1 MRGILERYLQPP
13 APPAYRVRDCRLT
26 HVRQRDGSRFSVQY
40 DVRFEVPETGRVWDR
55 VVSGVSF
62 GGSRTRRAWEEARD
76 TVPAP
81 PAIEADQPAL
91 PPFAYVPDLDMLVQV
106 FPHDHGLPALARLV
120 AGPPPELLPALLA
133 GFGPGEWAVLAWE
146 AEPVRYRLGI
156 RAALRLGIR
165 VGDAAAGRVAER
177 NAYAKVYGD
186 AEKGRQGAHAQR
198 DLHDRAAAGAAFAV
212 AEPIAYVERLQTLV
226 QGEVGGVS
234 LHALLRQQ
242 DDPTPALRA
251 AARAVAGFHRLDLA
265 APPRRA
271 GKEIPRP
278 LRKAQERLRSER
290 PDLAREVAG
299 LLEAVAVGLGGVPPG
314 PTHGD
319 LKPNHILLDGDR
331 VALIDFDDLAEGDP
345 LRDVANLV
353 AQLAQIRSDDQA
365 GTAVRVFLDEYLAH
379 APATCR
385 ARLPTRPTSQAA
397 GDGEPLRRRGKV
409 RAKRTGDAS

>member
-1 MRGILERYLQPP
+1 VGGP
-13 APPAYRVRDCRLT
+13 RLGG
-26 HVRQRDGSRFSVQY
+26 RAGSL
-40 DVRFEVPETGRVWDR
+40 P
-55 VVSGVSF
+55 
-62 GGSRTRRAWEEARD
+62 ARD
-76 TVPAP
+76 PGRPA
-81 PAIEADQPAL
+81 
-91 PPFAYVPDLDMLVQV
+91 
-106 FPHDHGLPALARLV
+106 
-120 AGPPPELLPALLA
+120 
-133 GFGPGEWAVLAWE
+133 
-146 AEPVRYRLGI
+146 
-156 RAALRLGIR
+156 LGIR

-234 LHALLRQQ
+234 LHALLRQR

-353 AQLAQIRSDDQA
+353 AQLAQIRSTTRQERRS
-365 GTAVRVFLDEYLAH
+365 GCSWTSTSPTRRRPGGRGSQLARR
-379 APATCR
+379 AKPPATGNRCGAG
-385 ARLPTRPTSQAA
+385 ARYERSEPVMRPRWERRSESGTPAPRRSRV
-397 GDGEPLRRRGKV
+397 GTRRR
-409 RAKRTGDAS
+409 S